1 MNRYTAI
8 GNLTKDPVCRDAGES
23 KVCNFSIAINEYH
36 YSNGSKNQSTFY
48 IDVECW
54 NRQAENCNKFL
65 SKGNKVAIEGKL
77 KSNSWEKNGQK
88 FIKFICL
95 ADRVHFLA
103 GDESIKNNNSKN
115 VEKNIEKSE
124 ENDHNVYEDSEEDI
138 DIDEIPF

>member
-8 GNLTKDPVCRDAGES
+8 GNLTKDPICREAGES

-36 YSNGSKNQSTFY
+36 YNGSNKTQSTFY

-54 NRQAENCNKFL
+54 NRQAENCTKFL

-77 KSNSWEKNGQK
+77 KTNSWEKNGQK
-88 FIKFICL
+88 ITKFICV

-103 GDESIKNNNSKN
+103 SEDKQIAEPKKNTKEEEEK
-115 VEKNIEKSE
+115 VENTSSDVDNI
-124 ENDHNVYEDSEEDI
+124 DDI
-138 DIDEIPF
+138 DDIPF

>member
-36 YSNGSKNQSTFY
+36 YNNGSKNQSTFF

-54 NRQAENCNKFL
+54 NRQAENCTKFL
-65 SKGNKVAIEGKL
+65 SKGNKVAVEGKL

-88 FIKFICL
+88 FSKFICV
-95 ADRVHFLA
+95 ADRVHFL
-103 GDESIKNNNSKN
+103 GQEDQGSTGGSQSKPKNNPESEQSKPDP
-115 VEKNIEKSE
+115 VEEQL
-124 ENDHNVYEDSEEDI
+124 DDI
-138 DIDEIPF
+138 DDIPF

>member
-8 GNLTKDPVCRDAGES
+8 GNLTKDPVCRDAGDS

-36 YSNGSKNQSTFY
+36 YSNGSKNQSTFF

-54 NRQAENCNKFL
+54 NRQAENCTRFL

-88 FIKFICL
+88 FSKFICV
-95 ADRVHFLA
+95 ADRVHFLGQEDQSVA
-103 GDESIKNNNSKN
+103 KNKNQESQEPHQDDSN
-115 VEKNIEKSE
+115 
-124 ENDHNVYEDSEEDI
+124 SEEDDLS
-138 DIDEIPF
+138 DIDDVPF

>member
-36 YSNGSKNQSTFY
+36 YNNGSKNQSTFF
-48 IDVECW
+48 IDIECW
-54 NRQAENCNKFL
+54 NRQAENCTKFL

-88 FIKFICL
+88 FSKFICV
-95 ADRVHFLA
+95 ADRVHFL
-103 GDESIKNNNSKN
+103 GQEDQGSNDGSRSKPKDN
-115 VEKNIEKSE
+115 FENKQPKIDPVEEGL
-124 ENDHNVYEDSEEDI
+124 EDI
-138 DIDEIPF
+138 DDIPF

>member
-36 YSNGSKNQSTFY
+36 YNAGNKTQSTFF
-48 IDVECW
+48 IDIECW
-54 NRQAENCNKFL
+54 NRQAENCTKFL

-88 FIKFICL
+88 FSKFICV
-95 ADRVHFLA
+95 ADRVHFL
-103 GDESIKNNNSKN
+103 GQ
-115 VEKNIEKSE
+115 
-124 ENDHNVYEDSEEDI
+124 EDSSASKPTNTKDEAKPASTGVDSDVDDVDDI
-138 DIDEIPF
+138 DDIPF